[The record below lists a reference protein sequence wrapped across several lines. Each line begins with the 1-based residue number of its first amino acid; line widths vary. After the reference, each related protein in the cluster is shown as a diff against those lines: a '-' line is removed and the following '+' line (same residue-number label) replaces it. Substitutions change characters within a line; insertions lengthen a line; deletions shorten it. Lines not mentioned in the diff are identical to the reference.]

1 MDILRSK
8 VHIVIMT
15 KKMWRHRVTAAGQ
28 VSIPAEVRERWGAR
42 MVVIEDEGDRLVLRP
57 TPEDP
62 ITALRGVFAAS
73 AGSVPSDVAIRE
85 LRDADSRASEAKWKR
100 HHGVT

>member
-1 MDILRSK
+1 MDMLQSK

-15 KKMWRHRVTAAGQ
+15 KTMWRHRVTAAGQ